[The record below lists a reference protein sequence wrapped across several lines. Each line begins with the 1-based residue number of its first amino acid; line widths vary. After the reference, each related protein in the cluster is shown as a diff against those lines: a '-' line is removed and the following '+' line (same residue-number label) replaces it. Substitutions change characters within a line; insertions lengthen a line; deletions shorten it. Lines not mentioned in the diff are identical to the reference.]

1 MTIYEDLKF
10 YGDVLFI
17 NYEFNENDYEK
28 FIDHLSWFKS
38 SFRKSRWSRKDFIKY
53 ANRYQNVKR
62 RKRLLRA
69 MQLLQVAIENDL
81 LKSKDDINFYTFV
94 KALYNQHESY
104 RKSSSLKTPCS
115 DLEALINAFI
125 NMRSSKTINLSDRE
139 LSKLIHHNF
148 FSTSKSAA
156 SILQKIK
163 SMKE

>member
-62 RKRLLRA
+62 RKRLYRA

-94 KALYNQHESY
+94 KF
-104 RKSSSLKTPCS
+104 KK
-115 DLEALINAFI
+115 
-125 NMRSSKTINLSDRE
+125 MW
-139 LSKLIHHNF
+139 
-148 FSTSKSAA
+148 
-156 SILQKIK
+156 
-163 SMKE
+163 